1 MLITWDTI
9 QRHHHGVKVVDPCV
23 PLVHVRAAVDPARAG
38 TEGAAVP
45 SNEFVGKIHRSH
57 RNVKAKKKAR
67 ALRREEKMRTREHDY
82 QQQVEDFSQRVDQVK
97 SFMCQWCWQPMKNT
111 AALRRHQL
119 NGCMRARGKIRK
131 TLIETKSDADPEDA
145 NTLHQTDVIN
155 EENADTVLLDTETTL
170 TKGYAWM
177 ALRAHVTE
185 TVGTRALTILEQ
197 AFQRGVAKGGDRKS
211 CFQMVS

>member
-1 MLITWDTI
+1 M
-9 QRHHHGVKVVDPCV
+9 
-23 PLVHVRAAVDPARAG
+23 
-38 TEGAAVP
+38 
-45 SNEFVGKIHRSH
+45 
-57 RNVKAKKKAR
+57 
-67 ALRREEKMRTREHDY
+67 
-82 QQQVEDFSQRVDQVK
+82 
-97 SFMCQWCWQPMKNT
+97 
-111 AALRRHQL
+111 
-119 NGCMRARGKIRK
+119 
-131 TLIETKSDADPEDA
+131 
-145 NTLHQTDVIN
+145 DVIN